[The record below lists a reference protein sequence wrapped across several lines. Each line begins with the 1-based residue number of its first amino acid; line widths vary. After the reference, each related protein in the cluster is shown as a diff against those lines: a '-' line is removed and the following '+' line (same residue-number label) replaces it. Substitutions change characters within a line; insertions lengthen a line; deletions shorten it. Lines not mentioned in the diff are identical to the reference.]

1 MRITNNM
8 ISQNLLRNLETS
20 QEKIQQLQ
28 DQVSSGLKISKPSD
42 DPIGISN
49 VMRLNNSISS
59 VNQYQ
64 SSAGAA
70 LDSMNAT
77 DSTLG
82 DITSMLQ
89 SVKALAVQGADGN
102 QTADDRTTI
111 AAGVDQLAAQL
122 KISANT
128 QIGSKYIF
136 SGTATDTETI
146 AADGTFQ
153 GNNQDVTLN
162 MGNNVS
168 IPISVNG
175 QTLFGDSTTG
185 VFATL
190 TKLSAALKANDT
202 TAINATLNDLDTNLN
217 NVINQR
223 AVLGGSVN
231 RVTALQ
237 SQLDSTSANLKQ
249 SLSDI
254 QSSDV
259 AQTYTDFTA
268 QQTTYKAALSVGA
281 QILQVSL
288 VDYMK

>member
-202 TAINATLNDLDTNLN
+202 TAISATLNDLDTNLN

>member
-28 DQVSSGLKISKPSD
+28 DQVSSGQKINKPSD

-59 VNQYQ
+59 VAQYS

-70 LDSMNAT
+70 LDTMNAT

-89 SVKALAVQGADGN
+89 SVKDLAVQGADGT

-111 AAGVDQLAAQL
+111 AAQVDQLAAQL

-153 GNNQDVTLN
+153 GNNQDVNLT

-190 TKLSAALKANDT
+190 NNLSTALKANDT
-202 TAINATLNDLDTNLN
+202 TAIEATLNDLDTNIN

-223 AVLGGSVN
+223 AELGGSVN

-237 SQLDSTSANLKQ
+237 SQLDSTTANLKQ
-249 SLSDI
+249 SLSDV
-254 QSSDV
+254 QSSDI

-268 QQTTYKAALSVGA
+268 QQTTYKAALSVGS
-281 QILQVSL
+281 QILQLSL